1 MRDISEFVNKI
12 HCGDC
17 LDLMREM
24 PDKSVDA
31 IVTDPPAG
39 IAFMGKEWDKDKG
52 GRDQWIAWMQEV
64 STECLKVI
72 KPGGHALVWSIP
84 RTSHWT
90 AMAWENAGWE
100 VRDKVVHI
108 FGSGFPKSL
117 DISKAIDK
125 AAEKPQ
131 GDIETLKNELI
142 ELVKK
147 SGLTLTKLNE
157 LCGFEASGYLRKSS
171 TWKSILPPQEKWWK
185 IREVIGC
192 DELLSFQFKKTERHI
207 IGVSPW
213 SNSVHHFE
221 IGANHTERIQ
231 LSITAPATDAAK
243 QWNGWGTAL
252 KPAHEDWLLFRKPV
266 EGTIAQNVL
275 KYGVGG
281 INIGGCRIGSEKHTY
296 SLKGGENLN
305 ALSRLKGN
313 DSDTARGCGAFGV
326 GAKQISIG
334 EKSVSGRF
342 PTNLI
347 HDGSDEV
354 LEIFPDTKSGMMKAG
369 QQRKESLGGGG
380 YHGNMPDEA
389 TANGTYGDSGSAA
402 RFFYCAK
409 ASPDERNMAMSN
421 NKHPTVK
428 SLELMRYLVRL
439 VRQPKNTI
447 VLDPFMGSGTTCI
460 AAREEGCDYIG
471 IEKDQESFET
481 AKQRL
486 GFW

>member
-1 MRDISEFVNKI
+1 MRDISEFINKI

-24 PDKSVDA
+24 SDKSVDA

-52 GRDQWIAWMQEV
+52 GRDQWITWMQEV
-64 STECLKVI
+64 STECLRVI

-100 VRDKVVHI
+100 VRDKVIHI

-117 DISKAIDK
+117 DISKGIDK
-125 AAEKPQ
+125 HDGKQMGWFGEWLRKWREENKIPQ
-131 GDIETLKNELI
+131 KEIAKLFPSKTGGLTGCVANWELGFNIPTVEQFNLMRDTFNLPFQYLEDIE
-142 ELVKK
+142 
-147 SGLTLTKLNE
+147 
-157 LCGFEASGYLRKSS
+157 
-171 TWKSILPPQEKWWK
+171 
-185 IREVIGC
+185 REVIG
-192 DELLSFQFKKTERHI
+192 QRTTG
-207 IGVSPW
+207 IGTGKGSTPIMGDG
-213 SNSVHHFE
+213 NR
-221 IGANHTERIQ
+221 N
-231 LSITAPATDAAK
+231 ITTPRTDAAK

-281 INIGGCRIGSEKHTY
+281 INIDGCRIQTDE
-296 SLKGGENLN
+296 LLNGGGGKLWSHYRDDTLENAQPKENLT
-305 ALSRLKGN
+305 G
-313 DSDTARGCGAFGV
+313 
-326 GAKQISIG
+326 
-334 EKSVSGRF
+334 GRF
-342 PTNLI
+342 PANLI

-354 LEIFPDTKSGMMKAG
+354 LEIFPNTKSGMMKHEVEAY
-369 QQRKESLGGGG
+369 GGENNTHFIRGRSG
-380 YHGNMPDEA
+380 PSNQH
-389 TANGTYGDSGSAA
+389 GDSGSAA

-439 VRQPKNTI
+439 VRQPGNTI

-471 IEKDQESFET
+471 IEKDPESFET